1 MAEDVQP
8 SRNTPHV
15 DEPLTDR
22 LKGGL
27 IIAVISLLLVL
38 ATFYISNPTVPRVI
52 AILSGVVGVAVIAG
66 LVPVRGPQ
74 DFYGGLALVLF
85 GTFALIASA
94 ELPGQRGFAFG
105 PGTAPRLFAI
115 ILALVGA
122 GVAVIGAFSD
132 GARIEKYKIRGPALV
147 LVGISLFAALI
158 RPFGLVVATYLAFLV
173 SIMGSKEMKWVESL
187 IAAAAMTLGCVLLFV
202 YLLNL
207 PFQLWPQANAP
218 QLLFNQFGDLFKS
231 IFAIIAKLIPGLN

>member
-22 LKGGL
+22 LKGGV
-27 IIAVISLLLVL
+27 IITVIALLLVL
-38 ATFYISNPTVPRVI
+38 ATFYISNPTVPRVM
-52 AILSGVVGVAVIAG
+52 AILTGVVGVAVIAG

-105 PGTAPRLFAI
+105 PGTAPRLFAM

-122 GVAVIGAFSD
+122 AVAVIGALSD
-132 GARIEKYKIRGPALV
+132 GPRIEKYKIYGPALV
-147 LVGISLFAALI
+147 IIGISLFATLI
-158 RPFGLVVATYLAFLV
+158 RPFGLVFATYLAFLV

-187 IAAAAMTLGCVLLFV
+187 IAAAIMTLGCVLLFV

-218 QLLFNQFGDLFKS
+218 QLLLNQFADLFKS
-231 IFAIIAKLIPGLN
+231 IFAMLAKLIPGLN

>member
-1 MAEDVQP
+1 
-8 SRNTPHV
+8 
-15 DEPLTDR
+15 LTDR

-38 ATFYISNPTVPRVI
+38 ATFYISNPTVPRVM
-52 AILSGVVGVAVIAG
+52 AILTGVVGVAVIAG

-74 DFYGGLALVLF
+74 DFYGGLALVLL

-115 ILALVGA
+115 ILSLVGA

-132 GARIEKYKIRGPALV
+132 GPRIEKYKIRGPALV

-173 SIMGSKEMKWVESL
+173 SITGSKEMKWVESL

-218 QLLFNQFGDLFKS
+218 QLLFNQFADLFKS
-231 IFAIIAKLIPGLN
+231 IFAVIAKLIPGLN

>member
-132 GARIEKYKIRGPALV
+132 GPRIEKYKIRGPALV

>member
-1 MAEDVQP
+1 VG
-8 SRNTPHV
+8 
-15 DEPLTDR
+15 EPLTDR

-27 IIAVISLLLVL
+27 IVTVIALLLVL
-38 ATFYISNPTVPRVI
+38 ATFYISSPTVPRVI
-52 AILSGVVGVAVIAG
+52 GILTAVVGVAVIAG
-66 LVPVRGPQ
+66 LVPVRSPQ

-105 PGTAPRLFAI
+105 PGTAPRLFAV
-115 ILALVGA
+115 ILALIGA
-122 GVAVIGAFSD
+122 AVAVIGAFSD
-132 GARIEKYKIRGPALV
+132 GPRIEKYKIYGPALV
-147 LVGISLFAALI
+147 ILGITLFAALI

-173 SIMGSKEMKWVESL
+173 SIMGSKEMKWVESV

-218 QLLFNQFGDLFKS
+218 QLLLNQFGDLFKS
-231 IFAIIAKLIPGLN
+231 IFAMLAKLIPGSN

>member
-38 ATFYISNPTVPRVI
+38 ATFYISNPTVPRVM
-52 AILSGVVGVAVIAG
+52 AILTGVVGVAVIAG

-132 GARIEKYKIRGPALV
+132 GPRIEKYKIRGPALV

-158 RPFGLVVATYLAFLV
+158 RPFGLVVATYLAFLI

-218 QLLFNQFGDLFKS
+218 QLLFNQFADLFKS
-231 IFAIIAKLIPGLN
+231 VFAILAKLIPGLN